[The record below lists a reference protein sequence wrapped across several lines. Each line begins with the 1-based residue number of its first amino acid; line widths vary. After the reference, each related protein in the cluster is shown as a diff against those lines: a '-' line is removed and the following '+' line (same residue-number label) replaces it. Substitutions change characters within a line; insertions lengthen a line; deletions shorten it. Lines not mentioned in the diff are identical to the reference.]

1 MCSSRFDEI
10 SLHNLS
16 SADIFMIQVMYNAT
30 KRYNDNNYHL
40 YSLAVCTCVTSV
52 TLCWLLS
59 LACL

>member
-30 KRYNDNNYHL
+30 KRYDNNYHL

-52 TLCWLLS
+52 TLCWLLA

>member
-10 SLHNLS
+10 NLHNLS

-30 KRYNDNNYHL
+30 KRYDDNYHL

>member
-30 KRYNDNNYHL
+30 KRYNNNNYHL